1 MQTGEL
7 IKRVNERNQIPF
19 SVSAASQEWTINVDA
34 YHARRKVSNWL
45 ANDVAMLLM
54 GHTVTLVLAERSY
67 WRISVVLT
75 SSKGI
80 RGEVGMVN
88 VDADTGE
95 MLLTP
100 ELADSLLQ
108 AATAL
113 VSQQSNHELAAQPT
127 T

>member
-1 MQTGEL
+1 MST
-7 IKRVNERNQIPF
+7 
-19 SVSAASQEWTINVDA
+19 ASQEWTINVDA

-45 ANDVAMLLM
+45 AGDVAMGLM
-54 GHTVTLVLAERSY
+54 GHAVTLVLAERPY
-67 WRISVVLT
+67 WRIGVVLT

-80 RGEVGMVN
+80 RGEVGTVD

-113 VSQQSNHELAAQPT
+113 VNQQSSHEPAAQPT
-127 T
+127 A